1 MDSGVA
7 YLLRLNNAPSQP
19 GGPLAPRVDDDE
31 LRAAEEALRARHLA
45 RLRNREHLDMLQRL
59 RDGEALPDHEP
70 FEEEEEPA
78 PAQQQ
83 QQQQQQ
89 SLWQSSCVLS

>member
-7 YLLRLNNAPSQP
+7 YLLRLDRAPSQP

-31 LRAAEEALRARHLA
+31 LRAAEEALRNRNLA
-45 RLRNREHLDMLQRL
+45 RLRDSHYAMLQGL
-59 RDGEALPDHEP
+59 RRGELPTHEP

-78 PAQQQ
+78 PAPQPQEE
-83 QQQQQQ
+83 QQQ
-89 SLWQSSCVLS
+89 SSWQSSCVLS